1 MTITPHRLFEQPWP
15 EGEFRLWQMG
25 FVTDDLFGTAARWA
39 DVFGVGPFHVLP
51 SRETD
56 ATLHGEPAPLEM
68 QVAVAQA
75 GPTQIELITQHCD
88 RPSIY
93 KEMQARGGS
102 SFHQICTVTTDYAGK
117 LAFYEGLG
125 YEVASEIV
133 AVGQHVAFI
142 DTNADFGF
150 YTEVVEDV
158 PGFLDAVTKISET
171 CATWDGTDPV
181 RILNR
186 DGYTTP

>member
-1 MTITPHRLFEQPWP
+1 MTTFPHLYEQPWP
-15 EGEFRLWQMG
+15 EGEYRLFQLG
-25 FVTDDLFGTAARWA
+25 FVTPDLFATAARWA
-39 DVFGVGPFHVLP
+39 EVFGVGPFHVLP
-51 SRETD
+51 SRETE

-93 KEMQARGGS
+93 REMQARGGS
-102 SFHQICTVTTDYAGK
+102 SFHQVCTVTADYA
-117 LAFYEGLG
+117 ANVAHYEGLG

-133 AVGQHVAFI
+133 AAGQHVAFI
-142 DTNADFGF
+142 DTVDDFGF
-150 YTEVVEDV
+150 YTEVVEEV
-158 PGFLDAVTKISET
+158 PGFVDALTRISET

-181 RILNR
+181 RILTR
-186 DGYTTP
+186 DGYRVP